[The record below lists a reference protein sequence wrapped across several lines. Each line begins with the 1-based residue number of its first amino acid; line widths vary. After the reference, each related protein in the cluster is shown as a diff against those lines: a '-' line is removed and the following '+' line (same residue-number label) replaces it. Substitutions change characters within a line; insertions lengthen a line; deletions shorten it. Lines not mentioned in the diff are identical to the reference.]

1 MLILHIGIAFI
12 DMTLPDRENR
22 RRAAH
27 CVSAFRRHVSSR
39 KWRKVSGL
47 PSASFPLF
55 RSAASLPRH
64 RLYMNIRST
73 EYK

>member
-1 MLILHIGIAFI
+1 MLILHIGLAFI

-27 CVSAFRRHVSSR
+27 RAIAFRRLASGPKRR
-39 KWRKVSGL
+39 KGGDL

>member
-27 CVSAFRRHVSSR
+27 CVSAFRRHVSGWKRR
-39 KWRKVSGL
+39 KSSGL
-47 PSASFPLF
+47 PSASFQIF
-55 RSAASLPRH
+55 RNAALSAAASP
-64 RLYMNIRST
+64 LY
-73 EYK
+73 EYSQPGI